1 MTVGL
6 AAIATFLF
14 YFNAIPVKL
23 ALLLRVT
30 GTTSVGT
37 GVAIFEGRF
46 ALRMAGR
53 KAASKSLYKK
63 EHKAA
68 LAPKIKL
75 LPSLAKA
82 LFYLLRHLKLEQL
95 EAHGKISLSKASQT
109 ALICGCTH
117 MLEGALSPFVPA
129 NAVHLDL
136 TPDFSSGHSDFTLQC
151 MISLRTGHIILAA
164 LLGVWHYAY
173 RRISHGKA
181 SH

>member
-46 ALRMAGR
+46 
-53 KAASKSLYKK
+53 AASKSLYKK

-136 TPDFSSGHSDFTLQC
+136 TPDFSSGHSDFALQC